1 MRPTGLLAAVGSL
14 GGRAVEAIA
23 QVPDFQQGLVQDFD
37 EDGRARGRAL
47 PETRHGE
54 EDVVGLRVVAGAIP
68 VGNHRAIATEHF
80 HGGGHLN
87 TRTQSGLGRPGRQLV
102 NYREEM
108 SEIRAVTHA
117 LILLH

>member
-1 MRPTGLLAAVGSL
+1 MRPSGLLAAVGSF
-14 GGRAVEAIA
+14 GGRAVEDIA

-47 PETRHGE
+47 PETRHAE
-54 EDVVGLRVVAGAIP
+54 EDVVGLRVVAGAVA

-87 TRTQSGLGRPGRQLV
+87 TRTLWVRTAGR
-102 NYREEM
+102 
-108 SEIRAVTHA
+108 TTW
-117 LILLH
+117 

>member
-1 MRPTGLLAAVGSL
+1 MRPTGLLAAVGSF
-14 GGRAVEAIA
+14 GGRAVEDIA

-54 EDVVGLRVVAGAIP
+54 EDVVRLRVVAGAVA

-87 TRTQSGLGRPGRQLV
+87 TRTQSGLGQPGGQLV

-108 SEIRAVTHA
+108 SEIRDVTQA